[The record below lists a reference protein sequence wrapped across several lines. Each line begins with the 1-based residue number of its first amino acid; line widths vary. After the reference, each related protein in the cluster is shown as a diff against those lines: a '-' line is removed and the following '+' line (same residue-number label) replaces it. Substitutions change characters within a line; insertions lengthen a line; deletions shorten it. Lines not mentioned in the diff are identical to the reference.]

1 VGSSS
6 YQRIYAIVRR
16 IPKGRVATYGQVA
29 SLAGLKGH
37 ARQVGYALYALPD
50 DTVIP
55 WHRVVNASGGISLR
69 AMPGGELVQR
79 ALLEREGVRVDPRGK
94 VPLPRVRWV
103 PRRTTTR

>member
-1 VGSSS
+1 VATTT

-16 IPKGRVATYGQVA
+16 IPRGRVATYGQVA

-37 ARQVGYALYALPD
+37 ARQVGYALHALPEEAA
-50 DTVIP
+50 VP

-69 AMPGGELVQR
+69 AMAGGELVQR
-79 ALLEREGVRVDPRGK
+79 ALLEREGIRLDARGR
-94 VPLPRVRWV
+94 VPLTRVRWV